1 MAKIL
6 LATGLI
12 VFYGYILEVFYSWY
26 SGNFYEYKLLI
37 DTRFKGMY
45 SWAYWALIFCNGVV
59 PQLFWIPKMRK
70 NIWALMIISQVV
82 SVGMWLERFVIIPMS
97 LTNNYLPSSDK
108 PYYPSTWDFAMFLGT
123 IGFFI
128 FLMFLFIR
136 FLPVINM
143 FEVKDLLYKLGGK
156 KEYVDQDETVEV
168 K

>member
-1 MAKIL
+1 
-6 LATGLI
+6 
-12 VFYGYILEVFYSWY
+12 
-26 SGNFYEYKLLI
+26 
-37 DTRFKGMY
+37 
-45 SWAYWALIFCNGVV
+45 
-59 PQLFWIPKMRK
+59 
-70 NIWALMIISQVV
+70 
-82 SVGMWLERFVIIPMS
+82 
-97 LTNNYLPSSDK
+97 
-108 PYYPSTWDFAMFLGT
+108 MFLGT

>member
-1 MAKIL
+1 
-6 LATGLI
+6 
-12 VFYGYILEVFYSWY
+12 
-26 SGNFYEYKLLI
+26 
-37 DTRFKGMY
+37 
-45 SWAYWALIFCNGVV
+45 
-59 PQLFWIPKMRK
+59 
-70 NIWALMIISQVV
+70 
-82 SVGMWLERFVIIPMS
+82 
-97 LTNNYLPSSDK
+97 LPSSDK